1 MLRMKYDVRDIPNAE
16 FEPIV
21 AQKFLTLHSL
31 AIDECAVFASLIDN
45 VKFAIL
51 RRNDGVLAGD
61 SWVRDHQVSIN
72 FAPNGKR
79 RVVKNNR
86 PLIITLNKNEGRK
99 DSGTVFRQRY

>member
-1 MLRMKYDVRDIPNAE
+1 MLRMKYDVRDIPHAE

-61 SWVRDHQVSIN
+61 SWVRDHQVPSFLEYGEYPYVTADEIKKALRLKAA
-72 FAPNGKR
+72 FSTM
-79 RVVKNNR
+79 
-86 PLIITLNKNEGRK
+86 L
-99 DSGTVFRQRY
+99 DQMQ

>member
-1 MLRMKYDVRDIPNAE
+1 MFRMKYDVRDIANTE

-31 AIDECAVFASLIDN
+31 AIDECAVFASLVDN
-45 VKFAIL
+45 VKFAIF

-61 SWVRDHQVSIN
+61 SWVGDHQIAIN
-72 FAPNGKR
+72 FAPNR
-79 RVVKNNR
+79 EWRVVKNNR

-99 DSGTVFRQRY
+99 NSGTVFRQRY